1 MKEIIRVLLMF
12 FTLICF
18 SCKEEEQP
26 NFAVVDMMTFITV
39 LDQQGNN
46 LLDPRNTG
54 SFEAKDIKIFY
65 ERNGKM
71 EEFFQA
77 NLDMPRNF
85 RIDPPELGSDY
96 LMALALESET
106 TIIHWNEVES
116 DTLRAEIEHLGQE
129 GSGIV
134 VKKVFYMDEI
144 KYDIATSTTGREFT
158 IIK

>member
-1 MKEIIRVLLMF
+1 MKKICQVLLML
-12 FTLICF
+12 FTMICF

-26 NFAVVDMMTFITV
+26 NFVVVDMMTFITV

-46 LLDPRNTG
+46 LLDPSNEG
-54 SFEAKDIKIFY
+54 SFMEKEIKIFY

-96 LMALALESET
+96 LIALALEAET
-106 TIIHWNEVES
+106 TVIQWNEVES

-129 GSGIV
+129 GTGIV

-144 KYDIATSTTGREFT
+144 KYNIATSTTGREFT